1 MCCSPRPC
9 IPTPEHCWRPC
20 PARRLETK
28 QLRRCARRRLA
39 SRRFAPNRPIP
50 PRRPRRRHPAVRF
63 AIAAPTPLRSAKRRC
78 RRSRKRRRGIGLP
91 VTARGNSPLGRR
103 SPGIEYATWAGC
115 LEFRYSWPMT
125 QRKPVRPSDGLAN
138 VRYEIRGKLA
148 RRALAL
154 ERLGYDIVS
163 LNIGNPYAF
172 GFRTPE
178 TMRLAMIENLRHSE
192 GYVHQKGIFPAREA
206 VVMQQQER
214 GVRGVTAEEVFIGNG
229 VSELIDLTLRAL
241 LNPGD
246 EVLVPS
252 PDYPLWTAAVNLNT
266 GRAVHYPCHAARSFI
281 PDPQDIEALVNKRTR
296 AIVIVNPNNPTGAV
310 YPRETLAAIARMAE
324 KHRLVVLSD
333 EIYDQIL
340 YDDAE
345 FVPMATL
352 VHNTLCCTMSGLS
365 KVYRACGYRVGW
377 AAFSGDTES
386 AGDYLNGL
394 ELLSSLRLCSNVPGQ
409 WAVQTALGGYQ
420 SIRELTRPGGRLY
433 ESRQTILDGVARSK
447 YLKLAR
453 PMGALYSFV
462 EVRSD
467 LLPDFDDQTF
477 ALDLLENKHVLV
489 APGVSF
495 NVPYRNC
502 FRITNLPEPQVLA
515 TVFARI
521 EELLEAQA
529 AARPELQL
537 VGSAAKVQQH

>member
-1 MCCSPRPC
+1 
-9 IPTPEHCWRPC
+9 
-20 PARRLETK
+20 
-28 QLRRCARRRLA
+28 
-39 SRRFAPNRPIP
+39 
-50 PRRPRRRHPAVRF
+50 
-63 AIAAPTPLRSAKRRC
+63 
-78 RRSRKRRRGIGLP
+78 
-91 VTARGNSPLGRR
+91 
-103 SPGIEYATWAGC
+103 
-115 LEFRYSWPMT
+115 MT
-125 QRKPVRPSDGLAN
+125 QRRALRASDGLAN

-148 RRALAL
+148 RRALEM
-154 ERLGYDIVS
+154 ERMGYDIVS

-178 TMRLAMIENLRHSE
+178 TMRLAMIENLRLSE

-214 GVRGVTAEEVFIGNG
+214 GVGGVTAEEVFIGNG
-229 VSELIDLTLRAL
+229 VSELIDLALRAL
-241 LNPGD
+241 LNAGD

-252 PDYPLWTAAVNLNT
+252 PDYPLWTAAVNLNG
-266 GRAVHYPCHAARSFI
+266 GRAVHYPCRAERGFV
-281 PDPQDIEALVNKRTR
+281 PDPAEVESLITRRTR

-310 YPRETLAAIARMAE
+310 YPRAVLEALARTAE

-340 YDDAE
+340 YDGAE

-352 VHNTLCCTMSGLS
+352 VHGTLCCTMSGLS

-377 AAFSGDTES
+377 AVFSGDLES
-386 AGDYLNGL
+386 ASDYLSGL
-394 ELLSSLRLCSNVPGQ
+394 ELLSSLRLCGNVPGQ
-409 WAVQTALGGYQ
+409 WAVQTALGGHQ

-433 ESRQTILDGVARSK
+433 ESRRAILDGVARSK
-447 YLKLAR
+447 YLRLAR
-453 PMGALYSFV
+453 PMGALYAFV
-462 EVRSD
+462 EVRGD
-467 LLPDFDDQTF
+467 VVPDFDDQSF

-502 FRITNLPEPQVLA
+502 FRITNLPEPQVLE

-521 EELLEAQA
+521 EELLETRASGA
-529 AARPELQL
+529 PALQV
-537 VGSAAKVQQH
+537 VGSAAGKA

>member
-1 MCCSPRPC
+1 MKAA
-9 IPTPEHCWRPC
+9 TPGHGNERVGG
-20 PARRLETK
+20 RT
-28 QLRRCARRRLA
+28 
-39 SRRFAPNRPIP
+39 
-50 PRRPRRRHPAVRF
+50 AVR
-63 AIAAPTPLRSAKRRC
+63 
-78 RRSRKRRRGIGLP
+78 
-91 VTARGNSPLGRR
+91 V
-103 SPGIEYATWAGC
+103 
-115 LEFRYSWPMT
+115 
-125 QRKPVRPSDGLAN
+125 SDGLAN

-148 RRALAL
+148 RRALEL

-214 GVRGVTAEEVFIGNG
+214 GVKGVTAEEVFIGNG
-229 VSELIDLTLRAL
+229 VSELIDLALRAL

-281 PDPQDIEALVNKRTR
+281 PDPQDIEALLTKRTR

-310 YPRETLAAIARMAE
+310 YPRATLAAIAQLAE
-324 KHRLVVLSD
+324 DHRLVVLSD

-377 AAFSGDTES
+377 AAFSGDIES
-386 AGDYLNGL
+386 AGEYLNGL

-420 SIRELTRPGGRLY
+420 SIRELTRAGGRLHD
-433 ESRQTILDGVARSK
+433 SRQTILEGVARSK
-447 YLKLAR
+447 YLQLSR

-462 EVRSD
+462 EVRTD
-467 LLPDFDDQTF
+467 VLPDFDDQTF

-529 AARPELQL
+529 AGRPELQL
-537 VGSAAKVQQH
+537 VGSASKAEHH